1 MPDPTGSSVR
11 GEILL
16 IEDRESLRQMLRL
29 ALEVAGHRVLEA
41 SDEPDAVRMGGVET
55 DLDGRTSVPGLFA
68 AGEVACTGV
77 HGANRLASNS
87 LLEGMVFG
95 PRVIEAIGRG
105 VDGASPTGAMVRDAT
120 DALTTSDVV
129 LLVVDAS
136 EARGKGEE
144 FLLKLLE
151 RSGRPAFLALN
162 KIDRISKPA
171 LLPIIAEFSRR
182 FPFREVVPIS
192 AATGDGVEQLASVL
206 AAALPEG
213 EPAYPDDFLTSTPET
228 EWIAEVIREKLLERT
243 REELPFA
250 SAVVVDEIREEE
262 ARNLTVVTAAIYVE
276 KEGQKGIVVGR
287 GGAMIREIG
296 RAAREELEA
305 QSGRRYFLE
314 LTVKVR
320 ADWREDEGFLSK
332 LVGTE

>member
-1 MPDPTGSSVR
+1 MTVR
-11 GEILL
+11 
-16 IEDRESLRQMLRL
+16 
-29 ALEVAGHRVLEA
+29 
-41 SDEPDAVRMGGVET
+41 
-55 DLDGRTSVPGLFA
+55 
-68 AGEVACTGV
+68 AGEVAVVGRPNAGKSTLV
-77 HGANRLASNS
+77 NRLVGEKIAIVSDKPQTTRKRILGLARRPGAEIALVDTPGIHRPEHRMNS
-87 LLEGMVFG
+87 
-95 PRVIEAIGRG
+95 
-105 VDGASPTGAMVRDAT
+105 AMVRDAT
-120 DALTTSDVV
+120 DALATSDVV

-162 KIDRISKPA
+162 KIDKISKPD

-182 FPFREVVPIS
+182 FPFQEVVPIS
-192 AATGDGVEQLASVL
+192 AATGDGVEELASLL

-213 EPAYPDDFLTSTPET
+213 EPAYPEDFLTATPER

-250 SAVVVDEIREEE
+250 SAVVVDEIREED
-262 ARNLTVVTAAIYVE
+262 ARNLTVVTGAIYVE
-276 KEGQKGIVVGR
+276 KEGQKGIVVGK